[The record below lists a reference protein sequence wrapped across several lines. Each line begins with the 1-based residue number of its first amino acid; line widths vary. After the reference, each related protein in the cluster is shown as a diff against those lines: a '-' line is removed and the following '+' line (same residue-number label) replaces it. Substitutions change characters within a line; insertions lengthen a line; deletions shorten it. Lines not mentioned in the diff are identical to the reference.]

1 MTGSGI
7 EGLYNFRDTGG
18 MPLQGGGVT
27 RSGVLFRSDALAS
40 LTPSGLDA
48 LAATDIGVIVDFRT
62 LSERTVAPDRIP
74 ASRPIRVIELP
85 ILQGAMADMAQ
96 QLVPNDSSPAS
107 PAAPAAPAA
116 PASFEVPTL
125 GDLYTGMLE
134 QSATAFVQVARLIAA
149 SNDASPSAVLVH
161 CTAGKDRTGL
171 TTALMLDAA
180 GVERG
185 AVVDDYAIS
194 QENLAGPWADAMIHM
209 VTSYGVELT
218 PALRALVTGTPP
230 EAIEQALTWVDD
242 RDGDSA
248 GYLRSAGLTA
258 DELSMLRARLAA

>member
-18 MPLQGGGVT
+18 MPLQGGGAT

-40 LTPSGLDA
+40 LTPTGLDA

-62 LSERTVAPDRIP
+62 PAERTVAPDRIP

-85 ILQGAMADMAQ
+85 ILQGAMADMTQ
-96 QLVPNDSSPAS
+96 QLIPNGTSSAAS
-107 PAAPAAPAA
+107 AA
-116 PASFEVPTL
+116 PASFEVPSL

-149 SNDASPSAVLVH
+149 STDASPSAVLVH

-180 GVERG
+180 GVERE

-194 QENLAGPWADAMIHM
+194 QENLAGPWADGMIQM
-209 VTSYGVELT
+209 VSSYGVELT

-230 EAIEQALTWVDD
+230 DAIEQALTWVDD

-258 DELSMLRARLAA
+258 DELSLLRARLAA